1 MLYMLFI
8 YADEAAWEAQG
19 AAEQA
24 EVMRAHDELEQSLRK
39 AGKYRGCAGLAPT
52 RDATTLRRSGGRR
65 LVTDGPYAE
74 TKEQLGGYYLV
85 DARDLDDA
93 LEIAGRIPA
102 IVNASIELRPV
113 VDLRS

>member
-1 MLYMLFI
+1 MVYMLLI
-8 YADEAAWEAQG
+8 YADEAGWEARG
-19 AAEQA
+19 EAEKAA
-24 EVMRAHDELEQSLRK
+24 VMRAHDELEQSLRK
-39 AGKYRGCAGLAPT
+39 AGKYRGCAGLAPSAGA
-52 RDATTLRRSGGRR
+52 RTLRRSGARR

-85 DARDLDDA
+85 DARDLEDA

-102 IVNASIELRPV
+102 VVDASIEIRPV